1 MNFEEY
7 LVSKRIDSLAFKTA
21 EPDVWNE
28 WSGLFEEMSAASFTA
43 RKLYL
48 INSIRRK
55 YLLKVTDVAP
65 ATRAGVP
72 AAPRPAMKPKPKI
85 S

>member
-21 EPDVWNE
+21 EPNVWNE
-28 WSGLFEEMSAASFTA
+28 WSGLFEEMSVASFTA

-55 YLLKVTDVAP
+55 YLLKVTEGAP
-65 ATRAGVP
+65 APKVSIP
-72 AAPRPAMKPKPKI
+72 AAPRPVIKPKPKI